1 MLVIELGEFWLFRS
15 NLRNFEDYHQ
25 YSNLEDFENNNWDFY
40 LGQCL
45 WLLRN
50 TKFEIVTIWR
60 LSKSPKDDIIFELP
74 NKKLFIQRFVPNFD
88 KCFKY
93 KSPIISFWRGGFSE
107 YDFVIQKK
115 PNFFGTKLYLGASK
129 RKYPSFNGLYNK
141 VLVEADE
148 DIKKHC
154 IPFYK
159 IGLPKIFY
167 PIENSE
173 KIFDICWPNNFTQL
187 KFKGQ
192 EYFINRISKSDFL
205 KSLKIVHVG
214 NEQDIG
220 KRLCRKYKV
229 ENIEFVGK
237 KNRHELNEY
246 LNHSKFGLVTSN
258 LIDGC
263 PRISTEILA
272 TGTPLLIRNLTRL
285 LNYYKLK
292 SIRIFDDSNLEKV
305 FIKSFN
311 KYEELRQKNLE
322 YLKSEFNFDN
332 ICQMN
337 FNLWLK

>member
-1 MLVIELGEFWLFRS
+1 MNTFWLFRS
-15 NLRNFEDYHQ
+15 NLRNLEDYHQ
-25 YSNLEDFENNNWDFY
+25 YDNLEDFENNNWDFY
-40 LGQCL
+40 LSQGL

-50 TKFEIVTIWR
+50 ANFHETVIWR
-60 LSKSPKDDIIFELP
+60 LSKNPKDDITFELP
-74 NKKLFIQRFVPNFD
+74 NKKLFIQRFVPSFD
-88 KCFKY
+88 KCFKF
-93 KSPIISFWRGGFSE
+93 KSPTISFFRGGFVE
-107 YDFVIQKK
+107 YDNIINKK
-115 PNFFGTKLYLGASK
+115 PTHFGIKLYLGASK
-129 RKYPSFNGLYNK
+129 RKYPSFSGLYNK

-148 DIKKHC
+148 DIKKNC

-159 IGLPKIFY
+159 IGPPKVFF

-173 KIFDICWPNNFTQL
+173 KKYDIIFPNNFTQL

-192 EYFINRISKSDFL
+192 EYFIDKISKSDFL

-214 NEQDIG
+214 NEQDVG
-220 KRLCRKYKV
+220 KRLCQKYKV

-258 LIDGC
+258 LVDGC

-292 SIRIFDDSNLEKV
+292 SIRVFNDNDLEKV
-305 FIKSFN
+305 FMKSFQ
-311 KYEELRQKNLE
+311 KYDELRQKNLE
-322 YLKSEFNFDN
+322 YLKSEFNFN
-332 ICQMN
+332 TICQK
-337 FNLWLK
+337 NLDLWSI